1 MSGSIRRDVE
11 RGTWL
16 FVVDTTRP
24 DGTRSQMRRRGF
36 ATKKQASEAMAAVVS
51 DQARGSFVRPSR
63 TTLRDFLMNE
73 WLPAKLPTLKPSTA
87 ASYRQMISSY
97 VVPHVGALE
106 LSKIDGGVLNTLYG
120 ILLENGR
127 TGASGRSGGLAPKT
141 VRNLHGMLHHAFKD
155 AVRWRR
161 LGLNPCDAAD
171 QPRKNEPEMKVWS
184 GEQIRTFMA
193 SLEGD
198 RLASIWH
205 LLLTTGMRRGELL
218 GLRWSDL
225 DLASGRLTIRST
237 MTMVDGV
244 PQAGTP
250 KTKTSSRT
258 VSIDPRTAAGLKGW
272 KKIQTAERLLMGSG
286 WLDTAG
292 VVVTEPDGSPVHP
305 QVFSRRFKAHAARA
319 GLPEVRLHD
328 TRHSYATAALTA
340 GVPVKV
346 LSQRL
351 GHADIGVTLK
361 IYAHVMPGDD
371 EAAAVLAANA
381 IMGFL

>member
-16 FVVDTTRP
+16 FVVDITRP

-73 WLPAKLPTLKPSTA
+73 WLPAKMPTLKPSTA

-106 LSKIDGGVLNTLYG
+106 LSKIDGGVLNALYG
-120 ILLENGR
+120 LLLEDGR

-225 DLASGRLTIRST
+225 DLTSGRLTIRST

-258 VSIDPRTAAGLKGW
+258 VSIDPRTVAGLKGW
-272 KKIQTAERLLMGSG
+272 KKTQTAERLLMGSG
-286 WLDTAG
+286 WLNTAG

-305 QVFSRRFKAHAARA
+305 QVFSRRFKAQAARA
-319 GLPEVRLHD
+319 GLPAVRLHD
-328 TRHSYATAALTA
+328 TRHSYATAALAA

-371 EAAAVLAANA
+371 EAAATLAANA